1 MAKLSEIDIW
11 DVLLLI
17 LKHVHIHGSFIMS
30 LCFLLSSI

>member
-17 LKHVHIHGSFIMS
+17 LKHVSMEVS
-30 LCFLLSSI
+30 SCLCVFF